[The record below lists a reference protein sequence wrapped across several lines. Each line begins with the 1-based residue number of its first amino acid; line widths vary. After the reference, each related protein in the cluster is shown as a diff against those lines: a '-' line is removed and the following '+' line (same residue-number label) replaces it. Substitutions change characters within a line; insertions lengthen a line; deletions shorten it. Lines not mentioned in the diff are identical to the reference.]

1 MAHDYAFRSVPI
13 GDDRGRRGTGRAP
26 SAPPPAEG
34 HASFATRGDQHLPHR
49 LPRLHP
55 HAPAPHAHPHPR
67 EGLGREALG
76 RAATS
81 GTAVGLRVALVTEYF
96 PPHVGGIGEHVLH
109 LAREARCR
117 GAHADIVTS
126 NLAGAHPEA
135 GVIRIG
141 ESAPVY
147 ANGSMA
153 RVTVG
158 RGLRRT
164 VRELLE
170 RGRYDL
176 VHVHAPLTPSLPILF
191 VEEAS
196 ALGIPIVGTFHAY
209 FERSLAYFFGRR
221 FFQGLLDRLQAA
233 ICVSPAARDAVA
245 RYFDADWTIIPN
257 GVDTE
262 RFTPDAPRPA
272 SVRPD
277 VPAITFVGRFDPRN
291 GLDAL
296 VEAYRLVR
304 QRGTRAQLVIVGD
317 GPERERYVTQA
328 AGLDGVTFA
337 GRVPA
342 EALPG
347 YYAAAA
353 VYACPTVL
361 GSFGITLLEA
371 MATARPVVCYDTSGF
386 RSVVRDGVEA
396 LMTPVGDVPA
406 LADALE
412 RVLADEALRRRMG
425 QAGRQRAAGYAWP
438 AVADAVLG
446 VYARLVATASLA
458 A

>member
-1 MAHDYAFRSVPI
+1 MASGVRH
-13 GDDRGRRGTGRAP
+13 GRAP
-26 SAPPPAEG
+26 RVVVT
-34 HASFATRGDQHLPHR
+34 TRGESPLPSR
-49 LPRLHP
+49 TPRLHP
-55 HAPAPHAHPHPR
+55 HAAPPRGTPPR
-67 EGLGREALG
+67 EPFAHEAPA
-76 RAATS
+76 RSAA
-81 GTAVGLRVALVTEYF
+81 AVAAGLRVVLVTEYF
-96 PPHVGGIGEHVLH
+96 PPHLGGIGEHVMN
-109 LAREARCR
+109 LAREAGRR

-126 NLAGAHPEA
+126 NLPGAVPEP

-141 ESAPVY
+141 DSAPVH

-164 VRELLE
+164 VRELLA
-170 RGRYDL
+170 RGRYDV
-176 VHVHAPLTPSLPILF
+176 VHVHAPLTPTLPILF

-196 ALGIPIVGTFHAY
+196 ALGIPVVGTFHAY

-221 FFQGLLDRLQAA
+221 FFQELLDRLSAT
-233 ICVSPAARDAVA
+233 ICVSTAARDSIA

-262 RFTPDAPRPA
+262 RFMPDAPRPA
-272 SVRPD
+272 TIRQD
-277 VPAITFVGRFDPRN
+277 MPAIVFVGRFDPRN

-296 VEAYRLVR
+296 LDAYRLLR
-304 QRGTRAQLVIVGD
+304 QRRRDVQLVVVGD
-317 GPERERYVTQA
+317 GPDRDRYHTMAQ
-328 AGLDGVTFA
+328 GLDGVTFA
-337 GRVPA
+337 GRVSA
-342 EALPG
+342 EELPG
-347 YYAAAA
+347 YYACGA

-396 LMTPVGDVPA
+396 LLTPVGDVPA
-406 LADALE
+406 LAGALE
-412 RVLADEALRRRMG
+412 RVLDDEALRRRMG
-425 QAGRQRAAGYAWP
+425 QAGRQRALSFAWP
-438 AVADAVLG
+438 AVADAVLD
-446 VYARLVATASLA
+446 VYARLAAAASLA